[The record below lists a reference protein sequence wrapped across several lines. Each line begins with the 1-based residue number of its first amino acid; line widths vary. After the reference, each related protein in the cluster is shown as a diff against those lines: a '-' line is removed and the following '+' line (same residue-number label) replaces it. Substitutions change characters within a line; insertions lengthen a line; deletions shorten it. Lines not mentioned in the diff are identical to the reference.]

1 MHGGGGGGG
10 DVGSGAGGE
19 SGDGGGGGGD
29 VGSGVGGESGDVEVV
44 EVEVKVVLYNFY
56 NIFANNL

>member
-1 MHGGGGGGG
+1 MVVVMLVVVQVVNLVM
-10 DVGSGAGGE
+10 VG
-19 SGDGGGGGGD
+19 
-29 VGSGVGGESGDVEVV
+29 VV